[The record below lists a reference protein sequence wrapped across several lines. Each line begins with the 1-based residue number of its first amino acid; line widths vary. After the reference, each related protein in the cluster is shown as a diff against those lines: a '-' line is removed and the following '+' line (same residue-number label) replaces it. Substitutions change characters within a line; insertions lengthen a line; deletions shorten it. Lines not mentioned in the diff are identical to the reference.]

1 MNNVIAKFVYQYH
14 VLSQTIEEWENDVSK
29 DDETENEIL
38 CRVLDSKKVEIHD
51 LVYSFQAV
59 GGRGLHMRLSRNFII
74 DVYSLQYVCC
84 CLIRIPPVTCEKS
97 ASSLSFKP
105 EEI

>member
-59 GGRGLHMRLSRNFII
+59 GGRRLHMRLSRNFII
-74 DVYSLQYVCC
+74 DVYSLQYVYC
-84 CLIRIPPVTCEKS
+84 CLIRIPPSHMRKKCFQ
-97 ASSLSFKP
+97 FKF
-105 EEI
+105 